1 MYSEPNANNSA
12 DKSKKLYVG
21 NLPFSVDDNSLKF
34 FFENALGENSI
45 KTAQVVKD
53 RETGRSKG
61 FGFVTFASQELAQ
74 KAVALT
80 GQEIEGPDG
89 GRRAVSIDEAKERT
103 ERSGG
108 FGGSRGGFGGGGG
121 GRSSGGGGGY
131 GGGGGGG
138 RSSGGGGGFGR
149 RDGSSSNRSGT
160 SGGGGRKSGYGSY

>member
-103 ERSGG
+103 EISGG
-108 FGGSRGGFGGGGG
+108 FCGSRGGF
-121 GRSSGGGGGY
+121 
-131 GGGGGGG
+131 GGGGGG